1 MYGHDGERMVMVW
14 VLNDKGEKEPASFLV
29 DGYEP
34 EMNTVSISISWMSLA
49 WAYMFKKT
57 YKKTAK
63 EL

>member
-1 MYGHDGERMVMVW
+1 MVMVW